1 MTMPDKTGIVQLN
14 LMKRK
19 LIIAYGNPDRQ
30 DDGAGWF
37 ILQKTAQKIGVAFSG
52 YNDDFYVR
60 LGDSPDFFFSL
71 QLTPEMSDLIKNYD
85 EVCFIDASVGTGSS
99 ELEILKLIPKYQF
112 SPLSHHM
119 SPQSL
124 LDITKSMNDYCPIS
138 FLLTIPGKDFGFSN
152 TLSSQA
158 LTASETAIDWLLDW
172 INQDIEQ

>member
-37 ILQKTAQKIGVAFSG
+37 VLQKTAQKIGVEFSS
-52 YNDDFYVR
+52 YNDDFYAR
-60 LGDSPDFFFSL
+60 LGNNPDFFFSL
-71 QLTPEMSDLIKNYD
+71 QLTPEMSDFIKNYD
-85 EVCFIDASVGTGSS
+85 QVCFIDASVGTGSS
-99 ELEILKLIPKYQF
+99 DLKISPLIPEYQF

-124 LDITKSMNDYCPIS
+124 LDISKSMNDYCPDS
-138 FLLTIPGKDFGFSN
+138 FLLTIPGKDFGFIN
-152 TLSSQA
+152 TLSKHA
-158 LTASETAIDWLLDW
+158 LTASEAAINWLFEW
-172 INQDIEQ
+172 IDQDKE